1 MNKIAVLGG
10 GVVAML
16 TAILLKKNRKDVM
29 LWRSSGQ
36 KLEGDNKRVF
46 ALNRASITFL
56 KVHGIL
62 SYLPEQAMQPIAH
75 MRVWDGLGHAFMEFN
90 AQDVHQSEL
99 ARIVEEPALWEACYQ
114 ILSELKIPVYESHA
128 SFSCVQEKEE
138 WIFSLE
144 AGRCIKADFLCVAD
158 GARSPVRE
166 YLQVPCEKGSY
177 GQKGIVAHIQV
188 TKPHQAQAL
197 QIFGAHG
204 PLAFLPL
211 SSPYHYSMVWS
222 LDDAL
227 ANHYLELDEQA
238 LCQKLNTYWDGY
250 VGRVVAVKGIQSF
263 PLHYLHVNQYYGRNW
278 MLLGDAAHHFHPL
291 AGLGL
296 NAGIADVICLE
307 RLLKSQALD
316 ERLLSVFQRERRAK
330 IMPLIY
336 GMLIIK
342 NCFGN
347 TDGFWV
353 KLRSLG
359 MDWLNHQSLIKKMM
373 MNMVQD
379 A

>member
-1 MNKIAVLGG
+1 MNKIAVMGG

-16 TAILLKKNRKDVM
+16 TAILLKRNQLDVS
-29 LWRSSGQ
+29 LWRSFSQ
-36 KLEGDNKRVF
+36 KLDGDNKRVF
-46 ALNRASITFL
+46 ALNRASMTFL
-56 KVHGIL
+56 KAHGIL
-62 SYLPEQAMQPIAH
+62 RHIPEKAMQPIAH
-75 MRVWDGLGHAFMEFN
+75 MRVWDGLGHALLEFN
-90 AQDVHQSEL
+90 ATDMSRSEL
-99 ARIVEEPALWEACYQ
+99 ARIVEETALWEACYQ
-114 ILSELKIPVYESHA
+114 ELNALKIPIYESH
-128 SFSCVQEKEE
+128 SSTSCVQEKNE
-138 WIFSLE
+138 WIFSLDG
-144 AGRCIKADFLCVAD
+144 GRCIKADFLCVAD

-166 YLQVPCEKGSY
+166 YLQVPCDKGRY
-177 GQKGIVAHIQV
+177 GQKGIVAHVQV

-222 LDDAL
+222 LDDEL
-227 ANHYLELDEQA
+227 ANHYLQVDEQA

-250 VGRVVAVKGIQSF
+250 VGDVVGVKGIKSF
-263 PLHYLHVNQYYGRNW
+263 PLHYLHVKQYYSKNW
-278 MLLGDAAHHFHPL
+278 VILGDAAHHFHPL

-307 RLLKSQALD
+307 HLLKDRCLN
-316 ERLLSVFQRERRAK
+316 ERLLSNYQRNRRAK
-330 IMPLIY
+330 IMPLMH

-373 MNMVQD
+373 MNLVQD